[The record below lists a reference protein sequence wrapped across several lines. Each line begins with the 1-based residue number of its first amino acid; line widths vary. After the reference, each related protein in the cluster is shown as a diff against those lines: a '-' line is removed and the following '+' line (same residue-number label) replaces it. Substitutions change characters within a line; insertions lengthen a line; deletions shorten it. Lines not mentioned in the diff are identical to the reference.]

1 VASQGAIGWFD
12 TPGNRVA
19 KILIGEVIPQAPV
32 RYHWDALAMPLSV
45 HCSHRLREDMA
56 QIPGHFDELLVHLE
70 TICES
75 SS

>member
-1 VASQGAIGWFD
+1 
-12 TPGNRVA
+12 
-19 KILIGEVIPQAPV
+19 
-32 RYHWDALAMPLSV
+32 MPLSV